1 MGEIVEVEDRLWKL
15 LEDQFPVWNQ
25 AEMDTMKDEDGA
37 EKYEDEFGTL
47 TPKFLTNYIDCW
59 KRPDSLVTNNGDV
72 PMVLFE
78 EDNDSGRKVKGEM
91 FAGNDKGFEWLVAV
105 MMAIRNKSSSIA
117 PSDYLWESIYPRTSP
132 PVSL

>member
-25 AEMDTMKDEDGA
+25 AEMDTMKAEDGA
-37 EKYEDEFGTL
+37 QKYEDEFGTL

-59 KRPDSLVTNNGDV
+59 KRPDSLVTINPDV

-91 FAGNDKGFEWLVAV
+91 FAGND
-105 MMAIRNKSSSIA
+105 
-117 PSDYLWESIYPRTSP
+117 
-132 PVSL
+132 